1 MKSFIEPL
9 NKTSTSIQF
18 GWNPE
23 APTGVAS
30 YNVYVGQIPTALNPV
45 PLISGIGPRVSNE
58 PGSFKK
64 VTCDVSIDSVRNLLG
79 IPAVFDF
86 STLVLYFAITYVDS
100 YGSESLLSNSTVVEV
115 PPVGIYGKTMKE
127 DPTQNRHMF
136 GFSDEIQRWIKVAAT
151 GKGALIM
158 DTNSYYSSNMV
169 TEYTRD
175 SSGNILT
182 EKSYFSDRTTA
193 GSPAK
198 LTTYSYS
205 SGFVSKTVVVDST
218 VQGPFCNNLL
228 IHVLLIIKVPFTK
241 KINPL

>member
-9 NKTSTSIQF
+9 NKTATQIQF

-23 APTGVAS
+23 SPTGVAS
-30 YNVYVGQIPTALNPV
+30 YNVYVGQMPNGLNPT
-45 PLISGIGPRVSNE
+45 PLVSGIGPRSSNE
-58 PGSFKK
+58 PGSYKK

-79 IPAVFDF
+79 IPTVFDF

-100 YGSESLLSNSTVVEV
+100 YNNESALSASTVVEV

-127 DPTQNRHMF
+127 DPTQNRHIF

-151 GKGALIM
+151 GKGALII
-158 DTNSYYSSNMV
+158 DSSDFFKANMI

-175 SSGNILT
+175 SSGHVLT

-205 SGFVSKTVVVDST
+205 SGFVSKTVIVDST
-218 VQGPFCNNLL
+218 V
-228 IHVLLIIKVPFTK
+228 
-241 KINPL
+241 